1 MLTPHPSIL
10 AGGAS
15 RSIFPHLSP
24 HLNSYLGIPSPE
36 LRSAMLSDVSN
47 FPTLSTETYLPPC
60 LRHPFLLSDS
70 SYEPHELFV
79 LMTDSMLNGKDAF
92 DEFLATV
99 PEIQD
104 LLERGEID
112 TIKEFL
118 LKFQETHL
126 EISEEARGALKN
138 VLDLYA
144 DGDEAWAEASAEWF
158 DTLPDDVQLKIL
170 EMAQTI
176 KPGTLAD
183 LPMELS
189 GFLTA
194 AVLFEEVSGPDPD
207 NFFIT
212 VQEFDLPEIPLEQGV
227 ETVLSWLPLL

>member
-15 RSIFPHLSP
+15 RPIFRHLSP

-70 SYEPHELFV
+70 SYESHELFV
-79 LMTDSMLNGKDAF
+79 LMTNSLLKGEEALA
-92 DEFLATV
+92 EFLATL

-104 LLERGEID
+104 LLERGETD
-112 TIKEFL
+112 TIRTFL
-118 LKFQETHL
+118 LKFHETHL
-126 EISEEARGALKN
+126 ELSEEARGALKN

-144 DGDEAWAEASAEWF
+144 NGDKAWAEAAAEWF

-189 GFLTA
+189 DFLTT

-207 NFFIT
+207 NFIT
-212 VQEFDLPEIPLEQGV
+212 AQEFGLPEIPLEQGV